1 MGMNPLQAG
10 LGQFGAAAGDFIKT
24 QDMRDGELSKGGALG
39 AGALKGASMGAALGP
54 WGAAAGAA
62 IGGVVGL
69 MNRHDINRQM
79 EAEAE
84 AKRVAEEQQQFM
96 LEQQEKAATDAILE
110 NYPVKGVAQPR
121 FGTGGDT
128 DPKKKKNTIWDAPL
142 NAKRLAMHDDVLPA
156 LTKLNEEELTMM
168 IDKSIELDNAFKN
181 LDDKGKLAAFKEMD
195 MSWIKPLR
203 EKTGLTK
210 AQIIDAA
217 VESGAVKPWAKLPL
231 KAAAPFVN
239 FKHGGPTGPEATA
252 NPKLAAEH
260 GMDFRNETPS
270 LYDLGHT
277 GPVTMRPD
285 MLLNAAAGV
294 KGAQAVY
301 NAGKLTLGQ
310 LLQKGVTAKQL
321 RRKAMGE
328 VLGKEVG
335 LQGAESALTGFG
347 MGGSTIPQYRAE
359 GGEMIQHQANDVPKT
374 DKNGDL
380 NRMTATESEITGDK
394 HSAKSGGVG
403 MSDKNGARIY
413 SDQLTADKELVAKL
427 MKL

>member
-203 EKTGLTK
+203 EKTGLSK

-217 VESGAVKPWAKLPL
+217 VESGAVKPWAKMPL

-239 FKHGGPTGPEATA
+239 
-252 NPKLAAEH
+252 
-260 GMDFRNETPS
+260 
-270 LYDLGHT
+270 
-277 GPVTMRPD
+277 
-285 MLLNAAAGV
+285 
-294 KGAQAVY
+294 
-301 NAGKLTLGQ
+301 
-310 LLQKGVTAKQL
+310 
-321 RRKAMGE
+321 
-328 VLGKEVG
+328 
-335 LQGAESALTGFG
+335 FG

-359 GGEMIQHQANDVPKT
+359 GGEMIQHQAGDVPRT
-374 DKNGDL
+374 DNNGDL
-380 NRMTATESEITGDK
+380 NRMTKTEAEITGDK